1 VSTVESGQ
9 LNISALDMFEI
20 AAALEDSVEDLY
32 TSLTINH
39 KTPPRL
45 LRNIVNELT
54 SHLPNQSPMY
64 LQRDAGNPDA
74 AQAVDYVYSSAGS
87 MGSLFDQSG
96 RKTPYDLSG
105 AIVIERYYAA
115 PKLDPTDIVWYN
127 GALVPRSNPND
138 QTTDRILVKL
148 KEPYDGLESN
158 RTQASNPPIRS
169 STTFWTYAS
178 GRRLGM
184 C

>member
-105 AIVIERYYAA
+105 TTELSSRGRIPTIKQQIV
-115 PKLDPTDIVWYN
+115 
-127 GALVPRSNPND
+127 
-138 QTTDRILVKL
+138 
-148 KEPYDGLESN
+148 
-158 RTQASNPPIRS
+158 
-169 STTFWTYAS
+169 FW
-178 GRRLGM
+178 
-184 C
+184 